1 MSSATGA
8 YSSPSGASPSASG
21 AYPSG
26 NQSVVSPAPVSVVS
40 SAPGVV
46 SPVSPAAALS
56 SEHSIPT
63 AVSIC
68 DLICRH
74 LQKRNIRLIFGP
86 PLPLD
91 PNLVNDPRWSARDIS
106 PEDIRR
112 LMDAG
117 VHPGLLLP
125 PGEVNDPQKVLSN
138 VSAAAHT
145 PWWTLRFAP
154 WSALCPSRPSVTAAA
169 FSLTLPGSCIQAGF
183 PADSK
188 SGISSSP
195 IVTIPSELQIYS
207 VPVIDDGA
215 PKYLPDEATD
225 NPHVLVVKANIT
237 TEGSSPVRIVSHARN
252 LNDVLVLDSLT
263 GSAIPDPLG
272 QVEVGA
278 SPPEFPTAQS
288 LLADL
293 QFNLLDH
300 RATEYLQADDNF
312 HLHGLSFG
320 MPLLCAF

>member
-1 MSSATGA
+1 MSSG
-8 YSSPSGASPSASG
+8 SHPVVSPASG
-21 AYPSG
+21 VVTPAPVSVVSPASGVVSSG
-26 NQSVVSPAPVSVVS
+26 NQSVVSP
-40 SAPGVV
+40 V
-46 SPVSPAAALS
+46 SPVSPAATLV
-56 SEHSIPT
+56 SEHSIPS
-63 AVSIC
+63 AVSLC

-74 LQKRNIRLIFGP
+74 LASGE
-86 PLPLD
+86 PL
-91 PNLVNDPRWSARDIS
+91 S
-106 PEDIRR
+106 
-112 LMDAG
+112 
-117 VHPGLLLP
+117 
-125 PGEVNDPQKVLSN
+125 
-138 VSAAAHT
+138 
-145 PWWTLRFAP
+145 TLRFE
-154 WSALCPSRPSVTAAA
+154 PSRPSVTAAA

-188 SGISSSP
+188 TGISSSP
-195 IVTIPSELQIYS
+195 IVTSPSELQIYS

-288 LLADL
+288 LLLPVPISRSPLHDPAYPSCVIYEATKDSTNNLVSKDSATLPLADL
-293 QFNLLDH
+293 QFNLLDL

>member
-8 YSSPSGASPSASG
+8 YSSTSGASPSASG

-74 LQKRNIRLIFGP
+74 LASGA
-86 PLPLD
+86 PL
-91 PNLVNDPRWSARDIS
+91 S
-106 PEDIRR
+106 
-112 LMDAG
+112 
-117 VHPGLLLP
+117 
-125 PGEVNDPQKVLSN
+125 
-138 VSAAAHT
+138 
-145 PWWTLRFAP
+145 TLRFE
-154 WSALCPSRPSVTAAA
+154 PSRPSVTAAA

-188 SGISSSP
+188 TGISSSP

-225 NPHVLVVKANIT
+225 N
-237 TEGSSPVRIVSHARN
+237 
-252 LNDVLVLDSLT
+252 
-263 GSAIPDPLG
+263 
-272 QVEVGA
+272 
-278 SPPEFPTAQS
+278 
-288 LLADL
+288 
-293 QFNLLDH
+293 
-300 RATEYLQADDNF
+300 F